1 MGISKV
7 SKSTAHMLQFY
18 RKYIGLRETEM
29 KTLVID
35 STYINDDLGRNVLMI

>member
-1 MGISKV
+1 MGILKV
-7 SKSTAHMLQFY
+7 SKSTAHMWQFY

-35 STYINDDLGRNVLMI
+35 STYINDDFGRNVLMI